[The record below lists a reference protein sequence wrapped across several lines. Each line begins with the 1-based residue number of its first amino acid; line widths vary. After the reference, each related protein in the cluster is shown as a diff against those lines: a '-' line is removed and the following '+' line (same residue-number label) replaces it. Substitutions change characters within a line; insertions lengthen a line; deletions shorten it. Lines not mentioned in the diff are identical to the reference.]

1 MSISQISPN
10 SLATNSP
17 YVNPSA
23 KTTETQSG
31 AIQQNNQDAQKPA
44 KTAQTDTVTISQ
56 QALQMTAGNNSK
68 PEDTQNSTSNNNN
81 SSSGG
86 NSNPSQ
92 NNRQP
97 GSFSAQA

>member
-1 MSISQISPN
+1 MSISQISPS

-31 AIQQNNQDAQKPA
+31 AIQQGNQDAQKPA
-44 KTAQTDTVTISQ
+44 KAAQTDTVTISQ

-68 PEDTQNSTSNNNN
+68 PEDTKNSTSNQQQQQ
-81 SSSGG
+81 SQSQQQQQQQGG
-86 NSNPSQ
+86 
-92 NNRQP
+92 
-97 GSFSAQA
+97 FSAQA

>member
-10 SLATNSP
+10 SLATSSS

-31 AIQQNNQDAQKPA
+31 AIQQNGQDSQKPA

-68 PEDTQNSTSNNNN
+68 PEDAKNSTS
-81 SSSGG
+81 SQQQPAQQQQQQQQQGG
-86 NSNPSQ
+86 
-92 NNRQP
+92 
-97 GSFSAQA
+97 FSTTG

>member
-56 QALQMTAGNNSK
+56 QALQMTGAANNSK
-68 PEDTQNSTSNNNN
+68 PEDTQSSTGNN
-81 SSSGG
+81 SGG
-86 NSNPSQ
+86 NASPNP
-92 NNRQP
+92 NIRQP
-97 GSFSAQA
+97 GSFSTQA

>member
-1 MSISQISPN
+1 MSISQISPS

-31 AIQQNNQDAQKPA
+31 AIQQNGQDAQKPA
-44 KTAQTDTVTISQ
+44 KAAQTDTVTISQ

-68 PEDTQNSTSNNNN
+68 PEDTQNSTSNNN
-81 SSSGG
+81 GG
-86 NSNPSQ
+86 NSNTPQ
-92 NNRQP
+92 NSRAP
-97 GSFSAQA
+97 GSFSAQV

>member
-10 SLATNSP
+10 SLATSSP

-23 KTTETQSG
+23 KTAETQSG
-31 AIQQNNQDAQKPA
+31 ALQQTGQDSQKTA

-68 PEDTQNSTSNNNN
+68 PEETKN
-81 SSSGG
+81 SSFGQQQQS
-86 NSNPSQ
+86 
-92 NNRQP
+92 
-97 GSFSAQA
+97 SFSARG